1 MLFDKKYCI
10 FAEKKICTYK
20 ITIDDSLLNQ
30 VRSAFTDEAEINSWM
45 QTQLE
50 ILLLQIAE
58 KMKPKKNNKESITEN
73 LRGIAKAPEDFDYKK
88 ELANRYE
95 P

>member
-1 MLFDKKYCI
+1 M
-10 FAEKKICTYK
+10 CTYK

-30 VRSAFTDEAEINSWM
+30 VRSAFTSEAEINSWM

-58 KMKPKKNNKESITEN
+58 RMKPEKNNKESITKS

-88 ELANRYE
+88 ELANRY
-95 P
+95 

>member
-1 MLFDKKYCI
+1 M
-10 FAEKKICTYK
+10 CTYK

-45 QTQLE
+45 QAQLE
-50 ILLLQIAE
+50 LLLLQIAE
-58 KMKPKKNNKESITEN
+58 RMKPKKNDKESITTS

-88 ELANRYE
+88 ELANRY
-95 P
+95 

>member
-1 MLFDKKYCI
+1 M
-10 FAEKKICTYK
+10 CTYR

-58 KMKPKKNNKESITEN
+58 RMKPKKNDKESITDS
-73 LRGIAKAPEDFDYKK
+73 LRGIAKAPEGFDYKE
-88 ELANRYE
+88 ELADRY
-95 P
+95 